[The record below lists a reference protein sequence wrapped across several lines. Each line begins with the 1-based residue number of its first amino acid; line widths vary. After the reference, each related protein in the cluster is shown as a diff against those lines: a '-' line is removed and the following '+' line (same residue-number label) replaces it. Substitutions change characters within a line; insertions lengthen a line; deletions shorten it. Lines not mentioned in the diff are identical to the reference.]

1 MSTLTEDRSLRN
13 RTHVFEDRKDA
24 GIRLAGYLSGYRGT
38 DGMVLAIPSGGV
50 PVAAEIAEAL
60 GLPLDLVIVRKVQIP
75 YNPEA
80 GFGAVGPQGEVS
92 LNEDLV
98 SRLGL
103 TRKEIE
109 QQIQKTR
116 EIINVRNERFREG
129 LPFPDLRDR
138 VVILVDDGLAS
149 GFTMLSAVRF
159 IRDHGPEKIIV
170 AVPTAPER
178 TIDLILPHVDEL
190 VCLNIRSGLMF
201 AVAEAY
207 ENWYD
212 LDDDEVIS
220 ILKGLSKRM

>member
-1 MSTLTEDRSLRN
+1 MRMHLTHIQFHSYGTEGNKNFS
-13 RTHVFEDRKDA
+13 
-24 GIRLAGYLSGYRGT
+24 SG
-38 DGMVLAIPSGGV
+38 
-50 PVAAEIAEAL
+50 AAEIAEAL

-212 LDDDEVIS
+212 LDDNEVIS